1 MRECP
6 QCGSALPSARGRG
19 GSYAPVWALCRNC
32 AWPLKRSAMI
42 ERLLAYRAEVTTVVT
57 FGGDGSGM
65 RALTGLAA
73 HNAVEELAGGVD
85 AVVPVCEAAGMVA
98 FQRSG
103 LIEFFLFEG
112 ESVQGALSAM
122 AGR

>member
-1 MRECP
+1 
-6 QCGSALPSARGRG
+6 
-19 GSYAPVWALCRNC
+19 
-32 AWPLKRSAMI
+32 MI

-65 RALTGLAA
+65 RALTGVAA
-73 HNAVEELAGGVD
+73 HNAVEKLADEAD

-98 FQRSG
+98 FRRSG

-122 AGR
+122 AGK